1 MMPMRVIPD
10 FPDFPGK
17 DAKKGGEPGL
27 RKRSERGTTIRMGIA
42 RNRGFALAI
51 GIMALAC
58 ASIAARAAPA
68 EDLVRDLP
76 GLDGSLDV
84 RMYSG
89 YLKPTQADSVH
100 YLFVESEWKESD
112 PLVLWLNGGP
122 GASSLMGAFT
132 ELGPYIVNG
141 EKSLMPNPFGW
152 NKVANVLFLE
162 SPTGVGFSY
171 CEAMLNGE
179 ACKHND
185 TSTANLNF
193 LSLKYF
199 VEHKFPEF
207 RGRDFMIWGES
218 YAGVYVP
225 TLADLVYSAGDALDL
240 NFLGFG
246 VGDPCTDD
254 KTQTFTRHLNFNFEF
269 AMGKGF
275 VAQTNYKYITDNC
288 IASDVNG
295 IITPNETTASCKAA
309 WRMYYLGTSGGG
321 GNGPAATLPHG
332 GFIDPYNSWG
342 PNNNDF
348 WNMLANYLADEEVVS
363 SPVNCE
369 KP

>member
-1 MMPMRVIPD
+1 
-10 FPDFPGK
+10 
-17 DAKKGGEPGL
+17 
-27 RKRSERGTTIRMGIA
+27 
-42 RNRGFALAI
+42 
-51 GIMALAC
+51 MALAC

-246 VGDPCTDD
+246 VGDPCTCLLY
-254 KTQTFTRHLNFNFEF
+254 TSPSPR
-269 AMGKGF
+269 
-275 VAQTNYKYITDNC
+275 DNRT
-288 IASDVNG
+288 S
-295 IITPNETTASCKAA
+295 
-309 WRMYYLGTSGGG
+309 RM
-321 GNGPAATLPHG
+321 P
-332 GFIDPYNSWG
+332 
-342 PNNNDF
+342 
-348 WNMLANYLADEEVVS
+348 S
-363 SPVNCE
+363 SA
-369 KP
+369 